1 MIGLNGNFSTIVEI
15 YDIRKRMLES
25 LKQTFVI
32 FSYFPAKPNKS
43 KKNEHLLLQPIWANY
58 VICGR
63 AFYSLPKSAVTA
75 ISPQELAFTAIL
87 GNDFCKAI
95 G

>member
-1 MIGLNGNFSTIVEI
+1 MDPIEKFQFKKNPIYLDNWIIVHNMTTWNERLRENITNTTAMRKWKKMNKFIHLDNFS
-15 YDIRKRMLES
+15 
-25 LKQTFVI
+25 
-32 FSYFPAKPNKS
+32 
-43 KKNEHLLLQPIWANY
+43 
-58 VICGR
+58 ICGR